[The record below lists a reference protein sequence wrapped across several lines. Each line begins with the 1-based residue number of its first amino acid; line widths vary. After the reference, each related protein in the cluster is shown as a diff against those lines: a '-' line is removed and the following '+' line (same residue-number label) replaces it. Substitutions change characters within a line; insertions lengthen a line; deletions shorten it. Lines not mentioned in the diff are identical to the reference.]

1 MFARFASRLALV
13 VATLAL
19 AACAVPG
26 TQAPGAMEVRQGKIV
41 RTNSGVL
48 VSVTQAANPGL
59 RVGQRVYIEGSG
71 EGARV
76 MAQ

>member
-1 MFARFASRLALV
+1 MPMVAARRPGVEYALHCV
-13 VATLAL
+13 VVTF
-19 AACAVPG
+19 VTSSDDG
-26 TQAPGAMEVRQGKIV
+26 GHGQQIIV

-59 RVGQRVYIEGSG
+59 RVHQRVYIEGSG